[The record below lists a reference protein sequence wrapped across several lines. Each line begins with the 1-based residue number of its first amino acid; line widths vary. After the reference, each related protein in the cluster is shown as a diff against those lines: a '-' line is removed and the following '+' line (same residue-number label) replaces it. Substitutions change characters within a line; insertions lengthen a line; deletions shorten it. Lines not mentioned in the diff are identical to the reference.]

1 MGKRSTVSRTI
12 VVSLLAAP
20 RQDELLGGRL
30 GQDVAVGAAAHGEG
44 GGRGRALEKRVEP
57 LN

>member
-1 MGKRSTVSRTI
+1 MGKRSTVLRTM
-12 VVSLLAAP
+12 VVSLLAVP
-20 RQDELLGGRL
+20 RQDKLLGGRL

-44 GGRGRALEKRVEP
+44 GGRGGALGKNIT